1 MAHTL
6 SDSNLL
12 QRNQDQVWWLAIMYP
27 WHNSSC
33 LVSEENLP
41 KWWVQSPSKRGHLKH
56 LISWLRTNG
65 KCKLPR
71 WGRLLKV
78 MHHQYM
84 HLCRKTDLPPC
95 TSERR
100 FIYVKFWLTQTTST
114 DSSRRIWNLLYYLL
128 RSHIIVDLSPQWLI
142 KTQSVPRAHIKY
154 QNLVWMIRL
163 GAFTHWSMTAAM
175 TSAESR
181 VQVYK

>member
-12 QRNQDQVWWLAIMYP
+12 QHNQDQVWWLAIMYL

-41 KWWVQSPSKRGHLKH
+41 KWWVQSPSKRAHLKH

-78 MHHQYM
+78 MHHQY
-84 HLCRKTDLPPC
+84 
-95 TSERR
+95 
-100 FIYVKFWLTQTTST
+100 I
-114 DSSRRIWNLLYYLL
+114 
-128 RSHIIVDLSPQWLI
+128 
-142 KTQSVPRAHIKY
+142 
-154 QNLVWMIRL
+154 
-163 GAFTHWSMTAAM
+163 
-175 TSAESR
+175 SAERLTYPHAPVNAVSSMLNFGSPKPPVLTVPEGFETCCIIFWEATKLSICPPNDRSR
-181 VQVYK
+181 PKVYLERT